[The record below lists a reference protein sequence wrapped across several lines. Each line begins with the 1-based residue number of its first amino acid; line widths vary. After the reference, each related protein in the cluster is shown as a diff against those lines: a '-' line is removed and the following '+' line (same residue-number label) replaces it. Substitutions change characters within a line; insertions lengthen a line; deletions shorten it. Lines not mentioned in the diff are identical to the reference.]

1 MLNFLLIST
10 ASQMLLINCE
20 DKFLALSD
28 SIVLGAPC
36 MQINSWYMQSAIA
49 EVAIVFN
56 GEKITYLV
64 RRHCMESTHTFP
76 LFEDGYIPDRSIAT
90 CVMGLDPLANW
101 VNFMMLPLVAEPFL
115 YSAQVV
121 QLRIQ
126 DSTSDLQFIQ

>member
-10 ASQMLLINCE
+10 ASQMLLIKCE

-28 SIVLGAPC
+28 SIVLGAPY
-36 MQINSWYMQSAIA
+36 MQINSWYIQSAIA
-49 EVAIVFN
+49 DVVVVFN

-64 RRHCMESTHTFP
+64 LRHRMESTHTFP
-76 LFEDGYIPDRSIAT
+76 LFEAGYIPDRSIAT
-90 CVMGLDPLANW
+90 CVMGRDPLANW
-101 VNFMMLPLVAEPFL
+101 GSFMRLPVVADPLL

-126 DSTSDLQFIQ
+126 DSTSDLQSIQ